1 MMVGARALKKLVPH
15 LPLLAILLMAVL
27 TRSYHLGHLG
37 FWYDEGASA
46 YMAEA
51 VRAQVWTN
59 DVHPPLYIAVLA
71 AWGSIADDDVWLRWL
86 SVVLGVATV
95 AVVYALGGALLTRS
109 AGLWA
114 AALLSVTY
122 FHVKYSQEARMYAL
136 MGLLFATALWGLVV
150 AVRQQRRSGWIVYGA
165 AGALLMYS
173 HAIGALYVTTLALL
187 FPLLVPRLADWRSWR
202 PWVIANGVI
211 GILFVPWLVFMIRRA
226 SDVRSWIP
234 PGDAEPPFISTL
246 QLLTVSAIPPLSGV
260 LQSRLGVVA
269 PAGLGRWVWFVP
281 MLTVT
286 AWLVARMARRDP
298 RMLRLLLLAYAL
310 PIALLSAVS
319 AIVAPV
325 LIPRVLLPVVV
336 PVVVL
341 VGSGVEYLSR
351 RRVLNHAV
359 LGALT
364 ALLLLATLCFH
375 RWAIKEEWREA
386 SWYLGQQVGREH
398 LVLLDVDGRWVPPY
412 LLRRYDTERR
422 LANNTMLM
430 IGRVVAECP
439 GDVGTC
445 LDRAFE
451 PYRSSAIVWTVHSHT
466 EFMPRHAEVERWLA
480 KRLEPLDTREFEGIQ
495 VNKARIKGE

>member
-1 MMVGARALKKLVPH
+1 
-15 LPLLAILLMAVL
+15 
-27 TRSYHLGHLG
+27 
-37 FWYDEGASA
+37 
-46 YMAEA
+46 
-51 VRAQVWTN
+51 
-59 DVHPPLYIAVLA
+59 
-71 AWGSIADDDVWLRWL
+71 
-86 SVVLGVATV
+86 
-95 AVVYALGGALLTRS
+95 
-109 AGLWA
+109 
-114 AALLSVTY
+114 
-122 FHVKYSQEARMYAL
+122 
-136 MGLLFATALWGLVV
+136 
-150 AVRQQRRSGWIVYGA
+150 
-165 AGALLMYS
+165 
-173 HAIGALYVTTLALL
+173 
-187 FPLLVPRLADWRSWR
+187 
-202 PWVIANGVI
+202 VIANGVI

-341 VGSGVEYLSR
+341 LGSGVEYLSR
-351 RRVLNHAV
+351 RRLLNHAV

>member
-1 MMVGARALKKLVPH
+1 MRGGEKVLLSLARLYPEAPIYTLLHVKGSVAPELEAREIRTSFVQRLPMASTYYRQY
-15 LPLLAILLMAVL
+15 LPLFPMAIEQFDLDAYDLVISSSHCAAKAVVA
-27 TRSYHLGHLG
+27 TRI
-37 FWYDEGASA
+37 
-46 YMAEA
+46 
-51 VRAQVWTN
+51 VRSGLEPIP
-59 DVHPPLYIAVLA
+59 DGI
-71 AWGSIADDDVWLRWL
+71 L
-86 SVVLGVATV
+86 SV
-95 AVVYALGGALLTRS
+95 
-109 AGLWA
+109 
-114 AALLSVTY
+114 
-122 FHVKYSQEARMYAL
+122 
-136 MGLLFATALWGLVV
+136 
-150 AVRQQRRSGWIVYGA
+150 
-165 AGALLMYS
+165 
-173 HAIGALYVTTLALL
+173 
-187 FPLLVPRLADWRSWR
+187 AD
-202 PWVIANGVI
+202 
-211 GILFVPWLVFMIRRA
+211 
-226 SDVRSWIP
+226 
-234 PGDAEPPFISTL
+234 DAEPPFISTL

-260 LQSRLGVVA
+260 LQSRLGAVA

-310 PIALLSAVS
+310 PVALLSAVS

-386 SWYLGQQVGREH
+386 SRYLGQQVGREH

>member
-187 FPLLVPRLADWRSWR
+187 FPLLAPRLADWRSWR

-341 VGSGVEYLSR
+341 LGSGVEYLSR

-386 SWYLGQQVGREH
+386 SRYLGQQVGREH

>member
-1 MMVGARALKKLVPH
+1 MVGARALKKLVPH

-187 FPLLVPRLADWRSWR
+187 FPLLAPRLADWRSWR

-341 VGSGVEYLSR
+341 LGSGVEYLSR

-386 SWYLGQQVGREH
+386 SRYLGQQVGREH

>member
-1 MMVGARALKKLVPH
+1 MVGARALKKLVPH

-187 FPLLVPRLADWRSWR
+187 FPLLAPRLADWRSWR

-386 SWYLGQQVGREH
+386 SRYLGQQVGREH

>member
-1 MMVGARALKKLVPH
+1 
-15 LPLLAILLMAVL
+15 
-27 TRSYHLGHLG
+27 
-37 FWYDEGASA
+37 
-46 YMAEA
+46 
-51 VRAQVWTN
+51 
-59 DVHPPLYIAVLA
+59 
-71 AWGSIADDDVWLRWL
+71 
-86 SVVLGVATV
+86 
-95 AVVYALGGALLTRS
+95 
-109 AGLWA
+109 
-114 AALLSVTY
+114 
-122 FHVKYSQEARMYAL
+122 
-136 MGLLFATALWGLVV
+136 VV

-187 FPLLVPRLADWRSWR
+187 FPLLAPRLADWRSWR

-260 LQSRLGVVA
+260 LQSRLGAVA

-341 VGSGVEYLSR
+341 LGSGVEYLSR

-386 SWYLGQQVGREH
+386 SRYLGQQVGREH

>member
-1 MMVGARALKKLVPH
+1 
-15 LPLLAILLMAVL
+15 
-27 TRSYHLGHLG
+27 
-37 FWYDEGASA
+37 
-46 YMAEA
+46 
-51 VRAQVWTN
+51 
-59 DVHPPLYIAVLA
+59 
-71 AWGSIADDDVWLRWL
+71 
-86 SVVLGVATV
+86 
-95 AVVYALGGALLTRS
+95 
-109 AGLWA
+109 
-114 AALLSVTY
+114 
-122 FHVKYSQEARMYAL
+122 
-136 MGLLFATALWGLVV
+136 
-150 AVRQQRRSGWIVYGA
+150 
-165 AGALLMYS
+165 
-173 HAIGALYVTTLALL
+173 
-187 FPLLVPRLADWRSWR
+187 
-202 PWVIANGVI
+202 
-211 GILFVPWLVFMIRRA
+211 
-226 SDVRSWIP
+226 
-234 PGDAEPPFISTL
+234 
-246 QLLTVSAIPPLSGV
+246 
-260 LQSRLGVVA
+260 
-269 PAGLGRWVWFVP
+269 
-281 MLTVT
+281 
-286 AWLVARMARRDP
+286 
-298 RMLRLLLLAYAL
+298 MLRLLLLAYAL

-341 VGSGVEYLSR
+341 LGSGVEYLSR
-351 RRVLNHAV
+351 RRGLNHAV

-386 SWYLGQQVGREH
+386 SRYLGQQVGREH

>member
-150 AVRQQRRSGWIVYGA
+150 TVRQQRRSGWIVYGA

-187 FPLLVPRLADWRSWR
+187 FPLLAPRLADWRSWR

-386 SWYLGQQVGREH
+386 SRYLGQQVGREH